1 MKNTLLK
8 VLLFLLSLILS
19 ALYNPTAHADSVVGE
34 IEFTNCKVSDLTG
47 KLQVKAECATLSVPE
62 NYEDPDGKNI
72 DLHIARF
79 KAKNDKNRTDATTLL
94 AGGPGQAAI
103 ETFAPYIRILNDINS
118 SQDIYLVDQ
127 RGTGKSNQ
135 MQCDFDDDEFE
146 ETMEFDPVIT
156 KEFTQKCLDQLPG
169 DARFYTTSVAM
180 KDLDMV
186 RAALGIEQWNLY
198 GGSYGTR
205 TAQHYLKQYPDHV
218 RTVILDAVVPVG
230 KPLGPEIA
238 LEGQRALDAMLAR
251 CSADTDCNT
260 AFPNLSN
267 EVSTLI
273 ADLKENPRTVQIE
286 NIASGKL
293 EEFTFTDTTLTG
305 GVRLALYSPRSLSI
319 LPTLLHEAAAN
330 NHYGP
335 LARQAINM
343 TRSMVNAMSIGMSNS
358 VMCTEDAPQFATV
371 QLDQTAL
378 ERSFMG
384 SDFLEGLK
392 VACSIWP
399 KGPLDEGFHDPVISD
414 KPILLL
420 SGDKDPITPP
430 SYAEET
436 MQQMTNSKHIVVE
449 GQGHIQ
455 MGTGCMPTILAKFI
469 DAASFADIDT
479 SCMDKVK
486 PEPFFI
492 DFNGPTP

>member
-1 MKNTLLK
+1 MNKLINIL
-8 VLLFLLSLILS
+8 VFLLSLVASSFFTSHI
-19 ALYNPTAHADSVVGE
+19 YADSLVGE
-34 IEFTNCKVSDLTG
+34 IDFINCKVSDITG
-47 KLQVKAECATLSVPE
+47 KYKVKAECATLSVPE
-62 NYEDPDGKNI
+62 NYAEANGTKI

-79 KAKNDKNRTDATTLL
+79 KAKNEKDRTDATTLL

-103 ETFAPYIRILNDINS
+103 EAFTPYIRLLKDVNRN
-118 SQDIYLVDQ
+118 QDIYLIDQ

-135 MQCDFDDDEFE
+135 MQCDFEDEEFE
-146 ETMEFDPVIT
+146 DIIEFDPVIA
-156 KEFTQKCLDQLPG
+156 KKFTQQCLDQLPG
-169 DARFYTTSVAM
+169 DARYYTTSVAM
-180 KDLDMV
+180 KDLDVV
-186 RAALGIEQWNLY
+186 RAALGLEQWNIY

-205 TAQHYLKQYPDHV
+205 TAQHYLKQYPNHV

-238 LEGQRALDAMLAR
+238 LEGQRALDAMLER
-251 CSADTDCNT
+251 CATDEDCNT
-260 AFPNLSN
+260 AFPNLSD
-267 EVSTLI
+267 EVNTLI
-273 ADLKENPRTVQIE
+273 ADLKQSPRKVQIE

-293 EEFTFTDTTLTG
+293 EEFNFTAATLTG
-305 GVRLALYSPRSLSI
+305 GIRLALYSPISLSI

-330 NHYGP
+330 EHYGP
-335 LARQAINM
+335 LARQSINQ
-343 TRSMVNAMSIGMSNS
+343 TRSMFNAMSIGMSNS
-358 VMCTEDAPQFATV
+358 VMCTEDAPYFTKV
-371 QLDQTAL
+371 NVDQAEI

-384 SDFLEGLK
+384 ADFLEGLE

-399 KGPLDEGFHDPVISD
+399 KGPIDVGFHDPVVSD

-420 SGDKDPITPP
+420 SGTKDPITPP

-436 MQQMTNSKHIVVE
+436 MQQMSNSKHIIIE

-455 MGTGCMPTILAKFI
+455 LIVGCMPKIVAKFI
-469 DAASFADIDT
+469 EAGSFKDINT

-492 DFNGPTP
+492 DFNGPKP

>member
-1 MKNTLLK
+1 MNNILVKIL
-8 VLLFLLSLILS
+8 VFLLSIIASSLFGS
-19 ALYNPTAHADSVVGE
+19 SSHADTVVGE
-34 IEFTNCKVSDLTG
+34 IDFTNCKVSDITG
-47 KLQVKAECATLSVPE
+47 KYKVKAECATLSVPE
-62 NYEDPDGKNI
+62 NYEDTDGKRI

-79 KAKNDKNRTDATTLL
+79 KAKNDKDRTDATTLL

-103 ETFAPYIRILNDINS
+103 ETFAPFIRMLKDINNN
-118 SQDIYLVDQ
+118 QDIYLIDQ

-135 MQCDFDDDEFE
+135 MQCDFEDAGLEDA
-146 ETMEFDPVIT
+146 MEFDPVIA
-156 KEFTQKCLDQLPG
+156 KKFTQKCLENLPG

-180 KDLDMV
+180 KDLDVV
-186 RAALGIEQWNLY
+186 RSSLGLEQWNLY

-205 TAQHYLKQYPDHV
+205 TAQHYLKQYPNHV

-251 CSADTDCNT
+251 CADDTDCNT
-260 AFPNLSN
+260 AFPNLTQ
-267 EVSTLI
+267 EVTTLI
-273 ADLKENPRTVQIE
+273 SDLKESPRTVQIE

-293 EEFTFTDTTLTG
+293 EDFNFTASTLTG

-330 NHYGP
+330 DHYGP
-335 LARQAINM
+335 LARQSINM

-358 VMCTEDAPQFATV
+358 VMCTEDAPQFASIK
-371 QLDQTAL
+371 LDQA
-378 ERSFMG
+378 EVDRSFMG
-384 SDFLEGLK
+384 ADFLKGLEI
-392 VACSIWP
+392 ACSIWP
-399 KGPLDEGFHDPVISD
+399 KGPIDDGFHDPIISD

-430 SYAEET
+430 SYAEQT
-436 MQQMTNSKHIVVE
+436 MQQMTNSKHIVIP

-455 MGTGCMPTILAKFI
+455 MHVGCMPKILAKFI
-469 DAASFADIDT
+469 DEASFENIDIT
-479 SCMDKVK
+479 CMDKVK
-486 PEPFFI
+486 PDPFFI